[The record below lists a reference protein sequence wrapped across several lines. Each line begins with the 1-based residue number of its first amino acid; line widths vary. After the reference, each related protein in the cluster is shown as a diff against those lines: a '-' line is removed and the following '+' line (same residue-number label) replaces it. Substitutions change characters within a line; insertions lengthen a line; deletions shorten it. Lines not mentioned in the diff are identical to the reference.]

1 MTEEL
6 YQFLASDYFAT
17 GEGSTTCL
25 LITRA
30 YPGVEDWEERPN
42 SENDWRGKLKYSKQ
56 AIATRIFV
64 EKFGS
69 FYAIGAENLTREEF
83 LEKYS
88 RHLPEMVLKL
98 LNNEDQPGNLLYSQE
113 FHFNFS

>member
-6 YQFLASDYFAT
+6 YQFVACDYFAT
-17 GEGSTTCL
+17 GEGSTISL

-30 YPGVEDWEERPN
+30 YAGAEDWEERP
-42 SENDWRGKLKYSKQ
+42 SSANDWTGKLKYSKQ

-69 FYAIGAENLTREEF
+69 YLAHGVVNLPREEF
-83 LEKYS
+83 LEKYGK
-88 RHLPEMVLKL
+88 HLPTIVLKL
-98 LNNEDQPGNLLYSQE
+98 LTSEDQPGNLSFSQQL
-113 FHFNFS
+113 HFNFS